1 MRLTSALI
9 LATSLVSV
17 QALAAEAPQRPG
29 LQGLAPLTIAV
40 PEWHRPLPVS
50 PEAGQLNGEADSR
63 EIPFYVTSGE
73 ANRPAKLKLSYL
85 NAISVMPET
94 FKMTVKVNDV
104 VVGDTSVQ
112 TASKPETLALS
123 IPPGLL
129 VAGFNSIRVSVRQ
142 SHRVDCSPD
151 STYELWTRLVPEQSE
166 ITIAGV
172 SGDIR
177 DLRDL
182 PAIKPDIDGAT
193 RISVHLADPH
203 DPTGLSRASRA
214 LQSAVLFGRFPN
226 TIVEINPES
235 TSGPGLDVIAGTT
248 AEVQQATGLRVPG
261 AGPREQLTHNPQ
273 TGRVALIVTGESN
286 TEVDLALDALAA
298 RAEEATPQGSRAG
311 LRAVSN
317 QNGHRVSGG
326 ESMTLADL
334 GVETEPFRGRL
345 YRQTIRLQLPSD
357 LLAADYGR
365 MLLDTDAA
373 YAPNLTAGN
382 KLTVRVNGAP
392 IADILMSKAN
402 GEILNQRRLY
412 LPMGAFKPGL
422 NTVDVEARTTTPGDE
437 KCEPV
442 ALTDQRER
450 FLLAGTTRLEIPG
463 MARIGALPNISSTIP
478 GGLSQV
484 SEGGELHLFV
494 PRGRTQALETTLALL
509 AKMANT
515 SGHITKT
522 SFALDRAPEG
532 VAHVLAIGAYGD
544 MPEAT
549 VRAAG
554 LDPAML

>member
-1 MRLTSALI
+1 M
-9 LATSLVSV
+9 
-17 QALAAEAPQRPG
+17 
-29 LQGLAPLTIAV
+29 
-40 PEWHRPLPVS
+40 
-50 PEAGQLNGEADSR
+50 
-63 EIPFYVTSGE
+63 
-73 ANRPAKLKLSYL
+73 
-85 NAISVMPET
+85 
-94 FKMTVKVNDV
+94 
-104 VVGDTSVQ
+104 
-112 TASKPETLALS
+112 
-123 IPPGLL
+123 
-129 VAGFNSIRVSVRQ
+129 
-142 SHRVDCSPD
+142 
-151 STYELWTRLVPEQSE
+151 
-166 ITIAGV
+166 
-172 SGDIR
+172 
-177 DLRDL
+177 
-182 PAIKPDIDGAT
+182 
-193 RISVHLADPH
+193 
-203 DPTGLSRASRA
+203 
-214 LQSAVLFGRFPN
+214 LFGRFPN

-248 AEVQQATGLRVPG
+248 AEVQKATGLRVPG

-286 TEVDLALDALAA
+286 TEVDQALDALSF
-298 RAEEATPQGSRAG
+298 RAEEAAPQGSRAG

-373 YAPNLTAGN
+373 YAPNLTTGN

-478 GGLSQV
+478 GGLSQL
-484 SEGGELHLFV
+484 SEGGELNLFV
-494 PRGRTQALETTLALL
+494 PRARTQALETSLSLL
-509 AKMANT
+509 AKMAT
-515 SGHITKT
+515 ISGHVTKT

-549 VRAAG
+549 IRAAG
-554 LDPAML
+554 LDPAMLSKAWQGTPASPAPVSATAQAVQVASIGNQIELPHAVLANVEPAASTGSLSSQIAQSGGRLSEAAGPDRQHQEHRDRGLCADGHGQRRRRRHAVPRAGWARDAADHADHRRDP